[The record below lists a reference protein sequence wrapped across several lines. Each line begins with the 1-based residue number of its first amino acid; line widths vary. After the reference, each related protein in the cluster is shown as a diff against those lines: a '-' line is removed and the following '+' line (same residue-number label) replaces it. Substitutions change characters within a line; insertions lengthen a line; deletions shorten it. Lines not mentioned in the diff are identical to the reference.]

1 MTEAIIESRKPEP
14 YVKCACKECI
24 TPLEFLSA
32 PTNANKKV
40 KVKCWACH
48 KTGTYELD
56 NTGFD
61 LKNASKPFSSSQKK
75 SSSRKGSGKNHDI
88 GCLWQLQTYASVLD
102 ENPVSTAYYDL
113 LEVSVTAT
121 QEEIKKSYRK
131 MAIKYHPDKNRDDPN
146 AEERVS

>member
-1 MTEAIIESRKPEP
+1 MQASHSLRLKRNRHLGRDQ
-14 YVKCACKECI
+14 VRI
-24 TPLEFLSA
+24 TIS
-32 PTNANKKV
+32 V
-40 KVKCWACH
+40 
-48 KTGTYELD
+48 G
-56 NTGFD
+56 
-61 LKNASKPFSSSQKK
+61 
-75 SSSRKGSGKNHDI
+75 
-88 GCLWQLQTYASVLD
+88 LWQLQTHASVLD